1 VIRIGREEK
10 VRLFVELERTECRLE
25 EIKDNRVK
33 LYAIRK
39 EKQSVVRLCFT
50 SQEKLLCFA
59 RAL

>member
-1 VIRIGREEK
+1 